1 MRVSVLVAAA
11 WVTLPLVG
19 AGCARSAEERQLDS
33 MREEIEQL
41 QRDRD
46 IEDRKT
52 GMLASE
58 DEEATRRQES
68 APNAHDVVFEPPS
81 GPDAVSIGFE
91 GEPGTDDAL
100 DPEDPT
106 PRPSIRI
113 LGSPHAPT
121 TGRGTWRSDDR
132 VEESNASPG
141 DAPVDGRPAALDPEA
156 KPAYDAA
163 LALVTARKY
172 PAALDAL
179 AAFLVRWPDHP
190 YADNAMYWRGECYFA
205 MGDYAHAAEQ
215 FDGVL
220 QRFPAGNKA
229 PDALLK
235 LGMCSARTGDTARAK
250 ELFARLARDYPQ
262 SAAARHIP
270 PVSSGIA
277 APGPS
282 PEDHR

>member
-1 MRVSVLVAAA
+1 MRVSRLVVIASATFA
-11 WVTLPLVG
+11 FAGV

-33 MREEIEQL
+33 MRDEIDKL
-41 QRDRD
+41 QHERDS
-46 IEDRKT
+46 EDAKT
-52 GMLASE
+52 GMLAST
-58 DEEATRRQES
+58 DEEAARRQEDATPGS
-68 APNAHDVVFEPPS
+68 LPPPGP
-81 GPDAVSIGFE
+81 GPDAVSIGFD
-91 GEPGTDDAL
+91 GEPGQGADDSV

-113 LGSPHAPT
+113 LGSPHP
-121 TGRGTWRSDDR
+121 TGRAAWRDDDR
-132 VEESNASPG
+132 VEQTGLG
-141 DAPVDGRPAALDPEA
+141 DAPGESRPSPLDPAA

-163 LALVTARKY
+163 LSLVTAHKY
-172 PAALDAL
+172 PAALEAL

-205 MGDYAHAAEQ
+205 LGDYAHAAEQ

-235 LGMCSARTGDTARAK
+235 LGMCAARTGDTTRAK
-250 ELFARLARDYPQ
+250 DLFSRLARDYPQ

-277 APGPS
+277 SPGPS